1 MPHLK
6 IKNTTNKTLFDTLY
20 KDYYTMVL
28 QMCLGYVRGNEEEA
42 KDLTQEIF
50 INTWNA
56 LDKFR
61 GASGYKTWIYRI
73 TVNTCLKYIRDTKSK
88 TNSSLEVTGL
98 NSSQEPEIATNDYSS
113 LYLAIGQLCE
123 IDRLIIMMVLEEA
136 DYDDIAKVMGIS
148 AVNLRVK
155 IHRIKKNLKKQLK
168 NEF

>member
-6 IKNTTNKTLFDTLY
+6 TKDATNKALFDSLY
-20 KDYYTMVL
+20 KNYYAMVL
-28 QMCLGYVRGNEEEA
+28 QMCLGYVKGNQEEA

-56 LDKFR
+56 LEKFK
-61 GASGYKTWIYRI
+61 GASSYKTWIYRI

-88 TNSSLEVTGL
+88 TAATLEVSEL
-98 NSSQEPEIATNDYSS
+98 KSSQEPEIATNDYSS

-123 IDRLIIMMVLEEA
+123 IDRLIIMLVLEEA
-136 DYDDIAKVMGIS
+136 DYDDISEVMGIS

-168 NEF
+168 NDF